1 MSEEAEVWDVIVV
14 GAGVAGLGVAWQ
26 LAGLG
31 ERVLVLEREHAG
43 SGASG
48 AAAGML
54 APTSEV
60 HFEEHALLH
69 LGQRSLAMYPEFL
82 QELERASGLDV
93 DHRTHGTLV
102 VGLDGDDTAA
112 LKHLYAYQQGLGL
125 DVQWCTDT
133 QARAIEPALS
143 PNVHSAVFCATD
155 HQVDPALLVKSL
167 ERACS
172 QAGASILKG
181 AGVDA
186 ITVVAERVQ
195 GVVLQDG
202 RALRARRVLLAAGAW
217 TRSIQ
222 GITRR
227 AMPHIR
233 PIRGQMIALD
243 MGAQPLCEHVVR
255 APDAYLVPKSDGR
268 LLVGATMEE
277 MGFDARPTAGG
288 QFELLR
294 GAWETMPGVYDMPIL
309 DTWVGFRPMS
319 LNNLPVLGP
328 SPHVQGL
335 WFATGH
341 GRNGILLAAITAT
354 QVARAM
360 VGQPYD
366 EAIESFFR

>member
-1 MSEEAEVWDVIVV
+1 MSDASESWDVIVV

-26 LAGLG
+26 LATLG
-31 ERVLVLEREHAG
+31 QHVLVVEREHAG
-43 SGASG
+43 YGASG

-60 HFEEHALLH
+60 HFEEHALLN
-69 LGQRSLAMYPEFL
+69 LGQRSLAMYPEFVQSL
-82 QELERASGLDV
+82 QEASGVDV
-93 DHRTHGTLV
+93 DYRTQGTLV

-112 LKHLYAYQQGLGL
+112 LKHLYTYQRALGL

-133 QARAIEPALS
+133 QARGLEPALS

-155 HQVDPALLVKSL
+155 HQIDPGLLVQALKQ
-167 ERACS
+167 AC
-172 QAGASILKG
+172 LK
-181 AGVDA
+181 AGVSIQEGVGVGSIKVEDD
-186 ITVVAERVQ
+186 RVC
-195 GVVLQDG
+195 GVVMDDA
-202 RALRARRVLLAAGAW
+202 RTLRARRVLLAAGAW
-217 TRSIQ
+217 TRSVE

-227 AMPHIR
+227 AVPHIR

-243 MGAQPLCEHVVR
+243 MGAHPLCEHVIR

-268 LLVGATMEE
+268 LIIGATMEE
-277 MGFDARPTAGG
+277 MGFDPRPTAGG
-288 QFELLR
+288 LFELLR
-294 GAWETMPGVYDMPIL
+294 GAWETMPGVYDAPVL
-309 DTWVGFRPMS
+309 KTWVGFRPMT

-328 SPHVQGL
+328 SPHVDGL

-341 GRNGILLAAITAT
+341 GRNGILLTAITAT

-360 VGQPYD
+360 VGLAYD